1 MGEVRRGAFARGG
14 FTLLEM
20 AIVLAVLGVVSAM
33 AVPRYATTLRH
44 QRVNQAA
51 NVVASDLELAGALAA
66 QRRVPLQLR
75 VNPATR
81 GYELVERGSQR
92 VVLRRALGDDSEWKL
107 AGLVATPASAE
118 FLPGGTLSSPV
129 SLVLATPGRQRT
141 VTISRAGLVK
151 VAP

>member
-1 MGEVRRGAFARGG
+1 MGEARHGAFVRGG

-20 AIVLAVLGVVSAM
+20 AIVLVILGVVSAI
-33 AVPRYATTLRH
+33 AVPRYAVTLRH

-51 NVVASDLELAGALAA
+51 NVVAADLELAGALAA

-75 VNPATR
+75 VDPAAR
-81 GYELVERGSQR
+81 AYELVTRDSQR
-92 VVLRRALGDDSEWKL
+92 VVLRRPLGLDSEWKIESL
-107 AGLVATPASAE
+107 QATPPVVE
-118 FLPGGTLSSPV
+118 FLPGGTLTAPMQ
-129 SLVLATPGRQRT
+129 LVLASPGRQRT